1 MSLFQ
6 SIQWNIGSFINFN
19 AKYGVITYLILAIII
34 THYQNSIL
42 DKDKKCSDHLW
53 LTYPKIILLILGL
66 FSAVSALYL
75 TGFANRLINNGN
87 DDGDDGNDDDDE

>member
-6 SIQWNIGSFINFN
+6 SAQWNLGTFIKIN
-19 AKYGVITYLILAIII
+19 ANYGVITYLILAIII

-42 DKDKKCSDHLW
+42 NKDKQCSDHLW
-53 LTYPKIILLILGL
+53 LTIPKMILLLLGL

-75 TGFANRLINNGN
+75 TGWADSLIEAGNNVA
-87 DDGDDGNDDDDE
+87 E